1 MKRLK
6 VYALAAMTAT
16 TILFTS
22 CLGGN
27 NTFGGPTFGI
37 VQHGEM
43 GLTTVLN
50 TGYGVAGRLYSPEL
64 ETQLLGASEGECY
77 FFSFSVDKEKQT
89 ATQGQF
95 DYLATIQNLV
105 KVPGSI
111 INPIYESNFL
121 ELNENS
127 IPLKSI
133 SLGNLINSKTGDWI
147 VAGGELDQTFNKLK
161 INYSL
166 HYSMDSVASDGEID
180 RVYTLYM
187 LANKDGDLA
196 EGTSQMPYTSFNFTS
211 FFSQA
216 ETIEK
221 NSSSAAQKAVY
232 FKIKYVKSIDK
243 DDKTKFE
250 LASTQTVGVAV
261 YDTQN

>member
-6 VYALAAMTAT
+6 VYALAGMTAT
-16 TILFTS
+16 IMLFTS

-37 VQHGEM
+37 VQHGELGM
-43 GLTTVLN
+43 TTVLN
-50 TGYGVAGRLYSPEL
+50 TGYSVAGRLYSSTLPE
-64 ETQLLGASEGECY
+64 QLLGASEGECY
-77 FFSFSVDKEKQT
+77 FFNFSVDKEKQT

-95 DYLATIQNLV
+95 DYLATIQNPV

-111 INPIYESNFL
+111 INLIYQNDLL

-127 IPLKSI
+127 VPLKAI
-133 SLGNLINSKTGDWI
+133 GIGNLINSESGDWI
-147 VAGGELDQTFNKLK
+147 VAGGELDQADSKSR

-166 HYSMDSVASDGEID
+166 YYSMDSVASEGDIE

-187 LANKDGDLA
+187 LANKEGALE

-216 ETIEK
+216 ESIEK
-221 NSSSAAQKAVY
+221 SSSSATQKGVY
-232 FKIKYVKSIDK
+232 FKIKFVKSIDK

-250 LASTQTVGVAV
+250 IASTQTIGIAI